1 MQYPKILLAACL
13 LIFSIALFSK
23 CGDNGHASTK
33 EQRGGQYAG
42 MQACVACHREVVA
55 SYSHTDH
62 FKTSSAINDT
72 DLDKRVSSG
81 HPFYFQDSSRVV
93 IEKNNGSF
101 YQSYFVN
108 GRKTIS
114 NQYDIA
120 FGSGEKAQTYA
131 SWQGDQL
138 LQLPLSYY
146 SSIHDWANS
155 PGFPARH
162 ARFERVI
169 VSRCFEC
176 HASYVEREFVQ
187 SGPLAVSEKL
197 DRKSIIYGIDCER
210 CHGPAADHVL
220 FHQEHPA
227 AKEPMYM
234 VSVKSLTRRQRL
246 DVCAVCH
253 SGNDQ
258 ATQRAVFAFRP
269 GDTLANFY
277 YPDFGLRDNE
287 PDVHGKQLQLL
298 AMSRCFQKTEMTCMT
313 CHNPHDKENGPAG
326 WIAACMSCHRQSA
339 HALEMVKQTGTQ
351 VKRSGV
357 QTKNCIDCHMPLQAS
372 KTIFSNSTGAKAIP
386 YYLRTHRIAVY
397 KDSVQAR

>member
-1 MQYPKILLAACL
+1 MQYPKILSVICL

-23 CGDNGHASTK
+23 CGHNGHASTK
-33 EQRGGQYAG
+33 DTRGEQYAG
-42 MQACVACHREVVA
+42 MQACVACHRDVFA
-55 SYSHTDH
+55 SYAHTGH
-62 FKTSSAINDT
+62 FKTSSPINDT
-72 DLDKRVSSG
+72 GLDKTVSPD

-93 IEKNNGSF
+93 IEKRNGSF
-101 YQSYFVN
+101 YQSYFVD
-108 GRKTIS
+108 GKKTIS
-114 NQYDIA
+114 NQYDIT

-131 SWQGDQL
+131 SWQKDKL

-146 SSIHDWANS
+146 SGIHDWANS
-155 PGFPARH
+155 PGFPASR

-176 HASYVEREFVQ
+176 HASYIEKEFVQ

-197 DRKSIIYGIDCER
+197 DRNSIVYGIDCER
-210 CHGPAADHVL
+210 CHGPASDHVR
-220 FHQEHPA
+220 FHREQPA
-227 AKEPMYM
+227 AKQPMYM
-234 VSVKSLTRRQRL
+234 ASVKSLTRRQKL

-258 ATQRAVFAFRP
+258 ATQRSVFAFRP

-277 YPDFGLRDNE
+277 YPDFGSRDNE

-298 AMSRCFQKTEMTCMT
+298 GMSRCFQKTELTCLT
-313 CHNPHDKENGPAG
+313 CHNPHDKANGVNG
-326 WIAACMSCHRQSA
+326 YIAACMNCHRQSA
-339 HALEMVKQTGTQ
+339 HASEQLKETTQ
-351 VKRSGV
+351 AGRSGV

-372 KTIFSNSTGAKAIP
+372 KTIYFSSSTGAKAIP

-397 KDSVQAR
+397 KDSIQAR